1 MIKVN
6 VVLNNISWKKYLKNP
21 NKFVAKKIN
30 LLNKNNKNYKKNI
43 FIVSILLSGAKE
55 IKKLNKKFR
64 NNNKST
70 DILSFPFYSKSIL
83 KKKIKQEKEIYL
95 GDIIINLGKIKNKN
109 DLKKFKNEFNKL
121 WVHGLVHL
129 FGYKHKKDQEFNK
142 MNNIEKQYLRLIN

>member
-55 IKKLNKKFR
+55 INKINRKDFKK
-64 NNNKST
+64 
-70 DILSFPFYSKSIL
+70 D
-83 KKKIKQEKEIYL
+83 
-95 GDIIINLGKIKNKN
+95 
-109 DLKKFKNEFNKL
+109 FNKL